1 MSFLLD
7 KHFDK
12 IKDLQKGECW
22 YIVKQDTEFWKQCYY
37 AKVLLKYIK
46 EESEEKLE
54 DFFSNEIR
62 KINEENPDLRLS
74 TTHRALRVAYFY
86 GLLKYKDITRGNN
99 YINSEE
105 TEVYKKILE
114 STDGFFE
121 KKELYKD
128 IKLEQIEKIYMSSVL
143 DEESDRVRAS
153 FDIFPVI
160 FLYKILLELGISTE
174 KYEITE
180 DEYKY
185 IVTVQK
191 KYSDYLDALVLIKET
206 REIENP
212 FERFREFK
220 DKLDNRFN
228 LVIEQLPTIK
238 VEGKYY
244 KLNLEYLDRIKILIK
259 KFEEND
265 FKENYLNFLTKP
277 LNLFQERAKINN
289 DKNSPYQK
297 IVYGAPGTGKSYSL
311 NQEAKNIFKREIL
324 LEKSSDEISTRKYWV
339 VTCGEGNW
347 AFEEFKRQ
355 GIYSIGWEEIK
366 NISKL
371 TYAQLEKEAIEKYN
385 NKFGATQLNNIAHE
399 MKIGDILL
407 VRKGVKNKEIVGYG
421 VISQEQY
428 EEEIKDNTG
437 KKLSDFYHNIRVDW
451 KKFSP
456 TKLEGYPK
464 YFQRITTYKANP
476 ELIKE
481 FEKICPQETPSKF
494 ETKEVST
501 IERVTFYDGYTYG
514 QFVGMYKPV
523 TLDNGDI
530 SYKYVPGPFMKQL
543 VLAYKNSKDKFC
555 LLIEEINRAKAD
567 KVFGNI
573 FQLLD
578 RNRKGESEYPISLSE
593 EQYKYLKE
601 NLEEEED
608 ILERIEN
615 EGLYLPDNL
624 YIWATMNSADD
635 GVQPLDTAFKR
646 RWKFNY
652 ISLNANKDKFE
663 NGETF
668 IIGKCE
674 DKNILWNEFRTI
686 LNDILKINITEDRL
700 IAPFFIS
707 PNDFEEIEPNIK
719 IIDKNIFTEKVL
731 MYIFDDLLRH
741 YPKLR
746 KEIFHND
753 IKTFSDI
760 YEKVTESENFLKLI
774 FNEGFLNQILDSEGT
789 DGEKLS

>member
-62 KINEENPDLRLS
+62 KINEENPNLRLS

-105 TEVYKKILE
+105 TEVYRKILE

-143 DEESDRVRAS
+143 DEESDGVRAN

-180 DEYKY
+180 DEYRY

-206 REIENP
+206 REIVNP
-212 FERFREFK
+212 FERFREYK

-244 KLNLEYLDRIKILIK
+244 KLNLEYLDRIKALIK

-265 FKENYLNFLTKP
+265 LEENYLNFLIKP
-277 LNLFQERAKINN
+277 LNLFQEKDKINN
-289 DKNSPYQK
+289 DKNIPYQK

-311 NQEAKNIFKREIL
+311 NEEVESIFG
-324 LEKSSDEISTRKYWV
+324 S
-339 VTCGEGNW
+339 
-347 AFEEFKRQ
+347 
-355 GIYSIGWEEIK
+355 
-366 NISKL
+366 
-371 TYAQLEKEAIEKYN
+371 
-385 NKFGATQLNNIAHE
+385 NK
-399 MKIGDILL
+399 
-407 VRKGVKNKEIVGYG
+407 
-421 VISQEQY
+421 
-428 EEEIKDNTG
+428 
-437 KKLSDFYHNIRVDW
+437 
-451 KKFSP
+451 
-456 TKLEGYPK
+456 
-464 YFQRITTYKANP
+464 
-476 ELIKE
+476 
-481 FEKICPQETPSKF
+481 
-494 ETKEVST
+494 
-501 IERVTFYDGYTYG
+501 ERVTFYDGYTYG
-514 QFVGMYKPV
+514 QFVGMYKP
-523 TLDNGDI
+523 TMTEKGDI
-530 SYKYVPGPFMKQL
+530 SYEYVPGPFMKQL
-543 VLAYKNSKDKFC
+543 VKALINPKEKFC
-555 LLIEEINRAKAD
+555 LVIEEINRAKAD

-578 RNRKGESEYPISLSE
+578 RDSTGKSKYEISVSE
-593 EQYKYLKE
+593 EQRQYLKKVLGKKSE
-601 NLEEEED
+601 KTNCFSDCSLEAAEVK
-608 ILERIEN
+608 ILYNKDSNIDT
-615 EGLYLPDNL
+615 LYIPNNL

-652 ISLNANKDKFE
+652 ISLNANEDKFG

-668 IIGKCE
+668 IIGKYKE
-674 DKNILWNEFRTI
+674 KIILWNKFRTV
-686 LNDILKINITEDRL
+686 LNDILKVNITEDRL

-707 PNDFEEIEPNIK
+707 PSDFLDMESNIK

-746 KEIFHND
+746 EKIFNNSMR
-753 IKTFSDI
+753 TFSDI
-760 YEKVTESENFLKLI
+760 YEKVSKNEDFLKLI
-774 FNEGFLNQILDSEGT
+774 FNEGFLNQMLDSEGT
-789 DGEKLS
+789 DGEELS

>member
-7 KHFDK
+7 KHFNK

-37 AKVLLKYIK
+37 TKVLLKYIK
-46 EESEEKLE
+46 EGSEERLE

-62 KINEENPDLRLS
+62 KINEENTNLRLS

-114 STDGFFE
+114 STNGFFE
-121 KKELYKD
+121 KEELYKD
-128 IKLEQIEKIYMSSVL
+128 IKLEQMEKIYMSSIL
-143 DEESDRVRAS
+143 DEEADGVRAS

-174 KYEITE
+174 KYEITK

-191 KYSDYLDALVLIKET
+191 KYSDYLDTLVLIKET

-212 FERFREFK
+212 FERFREYK

-238 VEGKYY
+238 VEGNYY
-244 KLNLEYLDRIKILIK
+244 KLNLDYLDRIKILIK

-265 FKENYLNFLTKP
+265 FKENYLNFLIKP
-277 LNLFQERAKINN
+277 LNLFQEKDKVNN
-289 DKNSPYQK
+289 DKNIPYQK

-311 NQEAKNIFKREIL
+311 NEETESIFG
-324 LEKSSDEISTRKYWV
+324 T
-339 VTCGEGNW
+339 
-347 AFEEFKRQ
+347 
-355 GIYSIGWEEIK
+355 
-366 NISKL
+366 
-371 TYAQLEKEAIEKYN
+371 
-385 NKFGATQLNNIAHE
+385 NK
-399 MKIGDILL
+399 
-407 VRKGVKNKEIVGYG
+407 
-421 VISQEQY
+421 
-428 EEEIKDNTG
+428 
-437 KKLSDFYHNIRVDW
+437 
-451 KKFSP
+451 
-456 TKLEGYPK
+456 
-464 YFQRITTYKANP
+464 
-476 ELIKE
+476 
-481 FEKICPQETPSKF
+481 
-494 ETKEVST
+494 
-501 IERVTFYDGYTYG
+501 ERVTFYDGYTYG
-514 QFVGMYKPV
+514 QFIGMYKP
-523 TLDNGDI
+523 TMTEEGDI

-543 VLAYKNSKDKFC
+543 VKAYIDSENNFC
-555 LLIEEINRAKAD
+555 LIIEEINRAKAD

-578 RNRKGESEYPISLSE
+578 RDEKGNSRYPISVSE
-593 EQYKYLKE
+593 EQLQYLR
-601 NLEEEED
+601 EELKDKMD

-615 EGLYLPDNL
+615 KGMYLPDNL

-652 ISLNANKDKFE
+652 ISLNANEDKFGTE
-663 NGETF
+663 NEF
-668 IIGKCE
+668 IIGTYKGE
-674 DKNILWNEFRTI
+674 FVFWNKFRKV
-686 LNDILKINITEDRL
+686 LNTKLKDRITEDRL

-707 PNDFEEIEPNIK
+707 SNDFEENSELEKKVLNQ
-719 IIDKNIFTEKVL
+719 DIFIEKVL

-741 YPKLR
+741 YPKKR
-746 KEIFHND
+746 EQIFKNG
-753 IKTFSDI
+753 ISTFSDI
-760 YEKVTESENFLKLI
+760 VDKNKVNSEEEIQKGIKEEENFLEKVFLEDFIKEAFIKEEKLGVQ
-774 FNEGFLNQILDSEGT
+774 NEGENS
-789 DGEKLS
+789 SN